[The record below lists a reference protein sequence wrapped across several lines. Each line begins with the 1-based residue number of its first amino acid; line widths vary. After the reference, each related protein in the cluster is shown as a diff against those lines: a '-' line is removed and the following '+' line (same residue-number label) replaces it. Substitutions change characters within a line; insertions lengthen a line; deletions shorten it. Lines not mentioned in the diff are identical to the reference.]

1 MEYRILGPLEVFD
14 AGVLLAVGGP
24 RHRKLLAVLLVN
36 AGAVVSSERLV
47 SALWGEDPPDSA
59 PAMLHVRISEVRNAL
74 RGAGLDRN
82 AGIATEHSGYRLEVG
97 VDALDS
103 RRFERLAA
111 EGRQALA
118 RGDNV
123 SVSAKLRQAL
133 ALWRGPPL
141 VEVADELFAR
151 AEIARLEALR
161 LQALEDR
168 LEADLALGRHGDVVA
183 ELEVLVAEHPLRE
196 RFWCKLMLAQYR
208 GGRQGE
214 ALRTY
219 QAVRALLVERLGV
232 EPGSELRQLHAA
244 ILDQDRALELF
255 TPIPGEPPNNLPRQ
269 LATFI
274 GREWELAEIRELS
287 QRGRLVTLVGV
298 GGVGKS
304 RLALEAATN
313 SLLEFPGGTWLVELV
328 GLDYSIWPSQAC
340 GLRSSLGDLLGGLP
354 ARSPSARL
362 SDGAGPA

>member
-1 MEYRILGPLEVFD
+1 
-14 AGVLLAVGGP
+14 
-24 RHRKLLAVLLVN
+24 
-36 AGAVVSSERLV
+36 
-47 SALWGEDPPDSA
+47 
-59 PAMLHVRISEVRNAL
+59 
-74 RGAGLDRN
+74 
-82 AGIATEHSGYRLEVG
+82 VG